1 MKAEQLLQQV
11 KAGELK
17 AEEFFEQPRA
27 LPTAEAEKLLDLLL
41 DPVAGESA
49 FDAGQVEDRARD
61 AEVRGVVDPDPV
73 RGLGGEAR
81 EVGGVGLHRVC

>member
-17 AEEFFEQPRA
+17 PEEFVEHARA

-41 DPVAGESA
+41 KYVNQPGES
-49 FDAGQVEDRARD
+49 VDRK
-61 AEVRGVVDPDPV
+61 E
-73 RGLGGEAR
+73 
-81 EVGGVGLHRVC
+81 